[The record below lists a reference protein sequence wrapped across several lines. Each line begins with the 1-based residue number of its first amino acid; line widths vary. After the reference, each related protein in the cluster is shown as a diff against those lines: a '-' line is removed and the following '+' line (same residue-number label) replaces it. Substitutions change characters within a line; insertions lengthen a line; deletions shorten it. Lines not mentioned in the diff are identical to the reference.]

1 MTTSVRRYS
10 CLAKKALR
18 PPSSALCAAGIGTL
32 PAIQNWVDFPLR
44 PSVLGRTGTS
54 SFILKAKQMTL
65 CTAQEIINH
74 EIRIAKL
81 LSRIDG
87 RTSALGT
94 KGFGLYAWEK
104 PHDLPQ

>member
-1 MTTSVRRYS
+1 MS
-10 CLAKKALR
+10 
-18 PPSSALCAAGIGTL
+18 L
-32 PAIQNWVDFPLR
+32 P
-44 PSVLGRTGTS
+44 GRTGTS